1 MNSLIVHLVQIFMI
15 KCVLDYASN
24 NKGFTISPPKDKLIL
39 IARFVASMF
48 MHIAVEKDVRNGLNM
63 MKYSVN
69 HYDHFLNPFASFLFG
84 FLFFIISYFVEI
96 NVMIVLTSM
105 PDVMGV
111 VMKYVSLAAISKIPM
126 FYFAS
131 LRDHKMLMCKDLQ
144 LKVLNIRRNNPLRD
158 APTYVHAM
166 RFFYKT
172 CRTLFCAFGFYFTPF
187 TAIFINM

>member
-1 MNSLIVHLVQIFMI
+1 MGFAVFLKPEYLRVGTNKPVQLSYRQRSDVYMNSLIVHLVQIFMI

-24 NKGFTISPPKDKLIL
+24 NKGFTIEPPKDKLIL

-48 MHIAVEKDVRNGLNM
+48 MHIAVEKDVRSGLNM

-69 HYDHFLNPFASFLFG
+69 HYDHFLNPFAAFLFG
-84 FLFFIISYFVEI
+84 FLFFAISYFVEI

-126 FYFAS
+126 FYF
-131 LRDHKMLMCKDLQ
+131 
-144 LKVLNIRRNNPLRD
+144 
-158 APTYVHAM
+158 
-166 RFFYKT
+166 
-172 CRTLFCAFGFYFTPF
+172 
-187 TAIFINM
+187 

>member
-1 MNSLIVHLVQIFMI
+1 MI

-24 NKGFTISPPKDKLIL
+24 NKGFTIEPPKDKLIL

-48 MHIAVEKDVRNGLNM
+48 MHIAVEKDVRSGLNM

-69 HYDHFLNPFASFLFG
+69 HYDHFLNPFAAFLFG
-84 FLFFIISYFVEI
+84 FLFFAISYFVEI

-126 FYFAS
+126 FYF
-131 LRDHKMLMCKDLQ
+131 
-144 LKVLNIRRNNPLRD
+144 
-158 APTYVHAM
+158 
-166 RFFYKT
+166 
-172 CRTLFCAFGFYFTPF
+172 
-187 TAIFINM
+187 